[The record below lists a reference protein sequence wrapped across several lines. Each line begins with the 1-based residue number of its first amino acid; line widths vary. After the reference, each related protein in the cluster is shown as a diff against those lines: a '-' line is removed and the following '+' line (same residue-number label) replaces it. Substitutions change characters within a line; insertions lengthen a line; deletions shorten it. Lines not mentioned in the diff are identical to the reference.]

1 MTRPE
6 PTIRLDALQV
16 AAIAAGAGA
25 AAHLGLGSARAAAAA
40 DHPLWTAALLV
51 HEIAGNQLWRT
62 GAHRPAAAVE
72 TALGAARRLIDAA
85 LAALVV
91 EARGAGVDPLT

>member
-1 MTRPE
+1 MIGPE
-6 PTIRLDALQV
+6 PMIRLDALQV

-40 DHPLWTAALLV
+40 DHPLWTAALLM
-51 HEIAGNQLWRT
+51 HEIAGNPLWRM
-62 GAHRPAAAVE
+62 GQHRPAGAVE

-85 LAALVV
+85 FAALVV
-91 EARGAGVDPLT
+91 EVRDAGVDPLT